1 MLVCSLYALKRNQ
14 KNQRQKKKKEKEKND
29 RKILCC
35 HSLPF
40 PTIDNSKPLLQKKRE
55 QYSHGL
61 DFVSPTRHHQIF
73 SIYSSENKNML
84 ESINK

>member
-1 MLVCSLYALKRNQ
+1 MHSRETK
-14 KNQRQKKKKEKEKND
+14 KIKDKKKKKEKEKKND

-40 PTIDNSKPLLQKKRE
+40 PTIDNSKPQLQKKRE

>member
-1 MLVCSLYALKRNQ
+1 MHSKETKKVKDKKR
-14 KNQRQKKKKEKEKND
+14 KKKKKKMIEKFSAA
-29 RKILCC
+29 IHYLFLQLTIQ
-35 HSLPF
+35 SLYCR
-40 PTIDNSKPLLQKKRE
+40 KKRE

>member
-1 MLVCSLYALKRNQ
+1 MHSRETKKIKDKKR
-14 KNQRQKKKKEKEKND
+14 KKKKKKND

-35 HSLPF
+35 HSLPL

-61 DFVSPTRHHQIF
+61 DFVSPTRHQQIF
-73 SIYSSENKNML
+73 NIYSSENKNML

>member
-1 MLVCSLYALKRNQ
+1 MLVCSLYALK
-14 KNQRQKKKKEKEKND
+14 KNEKVKGKKKKKK
-29 RKILCC
+29 KILCC

-40 PTIDNSKPLLQKKRE
+40 PTVDNSNPLLQKKRE

-73 SIYSSENKNML
+73 SIYASENKNML
-84 ESINK
+84 VSINK